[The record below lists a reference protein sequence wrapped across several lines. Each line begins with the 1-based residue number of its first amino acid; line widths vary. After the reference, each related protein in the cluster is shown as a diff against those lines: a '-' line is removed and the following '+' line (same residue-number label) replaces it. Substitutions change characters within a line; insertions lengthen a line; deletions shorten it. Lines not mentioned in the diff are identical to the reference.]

1 MQTQLG
7 LEVAQKTNLDI
18 CHLPLDKPSKTRYN
32 VTMKTQKEAGKMPEQ
47 AKLRVV
53 YTATSEWWQIVCGAG
68 EITVEDEWWD
78 YAVCQ
83 CIGDDVMFIR
93 CEATK

>member
-1 MQTQLG
+1 
-7 LEVAQKTNLDI
+7 
-18 CHLPLDKPSKTRYN
+18 
-32 VTMKTQKEAGKMPEQ
+32 MPEQ

-78 YAVCQ
+78 EAVALCEVDGEDHESWCGRVTRVDSRHSAIHVGNYAVCQ
-83 CIGDDVMFIR
+83 GIGDDVMFIR